1 MKRVITICFLVAT
14 LLVGGMTM
22 EAKTTKKKSTKKS
35 SQTVAK
41 AQLLSNDV
49 CSYFT
54 FSSKGT
60 YNWGGNGGSSCDSG
74 PYILDGDV
82 YILVS
87 GRSGAYVLIDDE
99 MYDIT
104 YGLKGADPLMDWLA
118 GNAYG
123 LTQSEMRKIFS
134 FDKRNFSLDY
144 RVDGISGSVEL
155 NVKDYESIKWLK
167 K

>member
-1 MKRVITICFLVAT
+1 MKKVITICLLIVT
-14 LLVGGMTM
+14 LLAGGMTM
-22 EAKTTKKKSTKKS
+22 EAKTTKKKSSKKS

-49 CSYFT
+49 CRYFT

-60 YNWGGNGGSSCDSG
+60 YNWGGNDGSSCDSG
-74 PYILDGDV
+74 PYVKDGDV

-87 GRSGAYVLIDDE
+87 SRNGAYVLINDE
-99 MYDIT
+99 MYEIT
-104 YGLKGADPLMDWLA
+104 YDVKGAEPIVDWLA

-123 LTQSEMRKIFS
+123 LTQSRMRQIFS

-144 RVDGISGSVEL
+144 HVDGITGSVEL
-155 NVKDYESIKWLK
+155 NVHDYEEIKWLK

>member
-1 MKRVITICFLVAT
+1 MKKVITICLLVVN
-14 LLVGGMTM
+14 LLVGGMTV
-22 EAKTTKKKSTKKS
+22 EAKTTKKKSTKSS

-74 PYILDGDV
+74 PYIKDGNA

-87 GRSGAYVLIDDE
+87 GRHGAYVLLNDELYSITDD
-99 MYDIT
+99 DP
-104 YGLKGADPLMDWLA
+104 GAEPLVDWLA
-118 GNAYG
+118 SNAYG
-123 LTQSEMRKIFS
+123 LTQSKMKQMFS
-134 FDKRNFSLDY
+134 FDKDDFTLDY
-144 RVDGISGSVEL
+144 HVDGISGSVEL
-155 NVKDYESIKWLK
+155 NDLDSESIKWLK

>member
-1 MKRVITICFLVAT
+1 MKKIITICLLVVT
-14 LLVGGMTM
+14 LLVGGMTA
-22 EAKTTKKKSTKKS
+22 EAKTTKKKSSKKS

-41 AQLLSNDV
+41 AQLLSNDI

-74 PYILDGDV
+74 PYVVDGDV

-87 GRSGAYVLIDDE
+87 SRNGAYVLINDE
-99 MYDIT
+99 MYHI
-104 YGLKGADPLMDWLA
+104 YSGLKGADPLVDWLA

-123 LTQSEMRKIFS
+123 LTQSKMKQIFS

-144 RVDGISGSVEL
+144 HVDGISGSVEL
-155 NVKDYESIKWLK
+155 NVKDYQEIKWLK